1 VSGTLRPMAPTL
13 IIGSSLLALLLLVFA
28 LRRFTRGL
36 RANGREEIAKR
47 HPPGDVLRA
56 ETLAQSF
63 GLQSKGVF
71 QLRGSGALALTPTEL
86 FFSMY
91 VLERELRIPLA
102 SITAVSLVRS
112 HLGKTQ
118 FTDLLHVRFAL
129 DGVDDAIAWRV
140 PDPGAWKAQL
150 DAVRAG
156 NA

>member
-1 VSGTLRPMAPTL
+1 MAPAL
-13 IIGSSLLALLLLVFA
+13 IIGSSVLALLLLLLA
-28 LRRFTRGL
+28 LRRFTGNL
-36 RANGREEIAKR
+36 RANGRERIAAR

-63 GLQSKGVF
+63 GRQSKGVF

-91 VLERELRIPLA
+91 VLHRELRIPLS

-118 FTDLLHVRFAL
+118 FTDLLHVRFVV

-150 DAVRAG
+150 DSIRATD
-156 NA
+156 A